1 MSADTT
7 TTTPPQTPA
16 GAPAS
21 NGHTAPG
28 PRVRSTFHSILEG
41 GLDWQAL
48 PMRLFVQG
56 NQKFWDP
63 SAIDMSQ
70 DAEHWQLLDQGQKE
84 GIAGLAVQFLI
95 GEEAV
100 TEDIQPFMHAMA
112 VEGRLEDEMY
122 LTQFALEEAKHVE
135 AFRRW
140 FDAVGV
146 TKDLHYML
154 EDAAQDGEP
163 VGGIFAKL
171 QPEAMGRL
179 WTDQSPEAQIRAN
192 VVYNQF
198 VEGTLALTGYW
209 AWAKILDSLGGLFPG
224 MREIIR
230 YISTDERRHLAWGTY
245 NIRRHVAADDRM
257 WEVTKANLDEM
268 FEHMKRRREA
278 LQADTSAEAEARR
291 ERSRAMGTGP
301 EASWEYQVS
310 RLKRRYGAI
319 ESARGAATEQIE
331 HGLEEEETDEEGY
344 AALT

>member
-1 MSADTT
+1 MSAATDTVAT
-7 TTTPPQTPA
+7 DATA
-16 GAPAS
+16 G
-21 NGHTAPG
+21 PG
-28 PRVRSTFHSILEG
+28 PRERTTFHSILEG
-41 GLDWQAL
+41 GLDFDAL

-63 SAIDMSQ
+63 SQIDLSQ
-70 DAEHWQLLDQGQKE
+70 DAEHWQLLDRAQKE
-84 GIAGLAVQFLI
+84 QVSGLAVGFMI

-122 LTQFALEEAKHVE
+122 LTQFALEEAKHTE

-140 FDAVGV
+140 LNAVGV
-146 TKDLHYML
+146 TKDLHYTL
-154 EDAAQDGEP
+154 ERNGTGGPD
-163 VGGIFAKL
+163 GIFAKL

-179 WTDQSPEAQIRAN
+179 WTDQSPAAQIRAN

-209 AWAKILDSLGGLFPG
+209 AWAKVLDSLGGLFPG

-245 NIRRHVAADDRM
+245 NIRRHVAADDAM
-257 WEVTKANLDEM
+257 WEVAKANLDEM
-268 FEHMKRRREA
+268 RDRMERQREA
-278 LQADTSAEAEARR
+278 ARRDRSPEAEARR
-291 ERSRAMGTGP
+291 KQSEAIGIGP
-301 EASWEYQVS
+301 KESWEFQVS
-310 RLKRRYGAI
+310 RLERRYGAI
-319 ESARGAATEQIE
+319 ESARGVAEEQIE

-344 AALT
+344 AALS